1 MGQLLRDFHIM
12 NTDLRTL
19 DTLKTRASLSAIG
32 FGLLLSACG
41 GGDVSEDLRRSPL
54 ATDTAITPAPKY
66 DRDDLYR
73 FFAIAFGAAPG
84 VTYMGQLVEAGESGM
99 SMKDIVNAFTTKV
112 QFKETYPDSLT
123 SNEYAQRLVDN
134 VVGSSATSESKSEA
148 VRDIVDAL
156 KLPGWTRGDITYVIF
171 NNLAKK
177 PANDP
182 QWAGTARKMANQVAY
197 AKHFTESMKVD
208 TTDLVMLRSVVKQI
222 TEATAI
228 TGDLT
233 GAIQSFIGT
242 VDTGGSTPT
251 VSLGACAANPTP
263 GTYSMVVETSVT
275 GLGSVPVPTVCI
287 NNIATKPATQDSFCG
302 DASVKQALPA
312 GVFAIEACTFDAAAS
327 KGTISAKIT
336 LPVTITYT
344 VTYTFVK
351 R

>member
-1 MGQLLRDFHIM
+1 MRFVH
-12 NTDLRTL
+12 
-19 DTLKTRASLSAIG
+19 KAVETRKVLSGIS

-41 GGDVSEDLRRSPL
+41 GGDVSDDLRRSPL
-54 ATDTAITPAPKY
+54 ATDTAITAPPKY

-99 SMKDIVNAFTTKV
+99 SMKAIVNAFTTKV
-112 QFKETYPDSLT
+112 QFKETYPDALT
-123 SNEYAQRLVDN
+123 NQEYAQRLVDN
-134 VVGSSATSESKSEA
+134 VVGSSATSASKSEA
-148 VRDIVDAL
+148 VRDIVEAL

-197 AKHFTESMKVD
+197 AKHFTEFMKVD
-208 TTDLVMLRSVVKQI
+208 TTDLVTLRSVVKQI
-222 TEATAI
+222 NEATAI

-242 VDTGGSTPT
+242 VDLGGSTPS
-251 VSLGACAANPTP
+251 VSLGACAANPIA
-263 GTYSMVVETSVT
+263 GTYSMVVETTVA
-275 GLGSVPVPTVCI
+275 GLGSVTVPTVCI
-287 NNIATKPATQDSFCG
+287 NNIATKPASQDSFCG

-312 GVFAIEACTFDAAAS
+312 GLLTIESCSYDTAAA
-327 KGTISAKIT
+327 KGTIAAKIT
-336 LPVTITYT
+336 SPITISYT